1 MLWNLTIKAITK
13 RLKEEGGAIQLLLAP
28 FFFSFY
34 LFAKNPFCAIKR
46 PIRVC
51 KKPIGEIKNIT
62 STVRL
67 SLFLTLKQIIMKL
80 IDEIT
85 GFVVDIC
92 IKIHSTV
99 GPGCFERVY
108 EEILYYE
115 LTRNGFEVKRQL
127 LLPIHYERL
136 YIKDAYKLD
145 LLVENRLILEL
156 KSVHPLPIVFFKQ
169 IRTQLSLLNLKHG
182 MILNFKMRLMKEGVH
197 RVFNNFGEEVLLP
210 TAIQN

>member
-1 MLWNLTIKAITK
+1 
-13 RLKEEGGAIQLLLAP
+13 
-28 FFFSFY
+28 
-34 LFAKNPFCAIKR
+34 
-46 PIRVC
+46 
-51 KKPIGEIKNIT
+51 
-62 STVRL
+62 
-67 SLFLTLKQIIMKL
+67 MKY

-92 IKIHSTV
+92 IKIHSAV

-115 LTRNGFEVKRQL
+115 LTQAGLEVKRQL
-127 LLPIHYERL
+127 LLPIHYEHL

-182 MILNFKMRLMKEGVH
+182 MILNFKMGWMKEGIH
-197 RVFNNFGEEVLLP
+197 RVFNNSGEELLLP
-210 TAIQN
+210 AATPK